1 MDRILIA
8 VDNNTFGGHV
18 EATLRKVGYDIESLS
33 TEYNLSEKLLS
44 FNPDIILAKGNSN
57 RLSALNIGKKLK
69 DTIKFSGKVV
79 LVMGQDQ
86 KINPQD
92 LASLRADLLLF
103 DPIGAMGL
111 AMQILNLDPDR
122 KRVMQ
127 EKLIRMAEIDTN
139 FRTAEQNY
147 LVQHG
152 RDLDK
157 EIRLISGMDQNEGA
171 EAQLIGEDELADL
184 SSPLHVKGQKHVP
197 QEIQHVSSE
206 YLKALSLE
214 LNELETELPLR
225 IESYN
230 HMIKDIDGDLRKG
243 ISKRDSQA
251 VQREIHSA
259 ALVDPG
265 GEVLKDID
273 EERKMFVD
281 SLFESTDKKH

>member
-69 DTIKFSGKVV
+69 ETIKFNGKVV
-79 LVMGQDQ
+79 LVLGQDQ
-86 KINPQD
+86 KINPND
-92 LASLRADLLLF
+92 LSSMRADLLLF

-111 AMQILNLDPDR
+111 AMQILNLDPAR

-147 LVQHG
+147 LVQYG

-157 EIRLISGMDQNEGA
+157 EIRLISGMDH
-171 EAQLIGEDELADL
+171 EATDHQLIGDDELQDL
-184 SSPLHVKGQKHVP
+184 SSPLHVKGKKSESDATQL
-197 QEIQHVSSE
+197 VSSE
-206 YLKALSLE
+206 YLKALALE
-214 LNELETELPLR
+214 LGELETEMPLR

-243 ISKRDSQA
+243 INKRDSQA
-251 VQREIHSA
+251 VQKDIHSA

-265 GEVLKDID
+265 GDVLRNID
-273 EERKMFVD
+273 EERKIFVD
-281 SLFESTDKKH
+281 SLFEGNAKNK